1 MGPRR
6 RNVRLAPSRGTGLAV
21 VAPLAVLLHAGPWHE
36 DPPLPGPPAG
46 KTAARDTPRYYVA
59 LGPLDDAT
67 GSGRD
72 DLDDLARRFLLDELA
87 RLPAVEP
94 HAEIPAPA
102 EFSAEL
108 QRRGLRGIVLQGSIT
123 RLSRSRAGVSA
134 ALSMLVLDQDQ
145 TFRAL
150 LRGDGDARGRSGPL
164 AAAELPAAEIDAL
177 RAAARAAVDGLDGY
191 LRDL

>member
-6 RNVRLAPSRGTGLAV
+6 RNVRLVPRRGTGLAV
-21 VAPLAVLLHAGPWHE
+21 VAPFAVLLHAGPWHE

-46 KTAARDTPRYYVA
+46 KNVSRDAPRYYVA
-59 LGPLDDAT
+59 VGPLDDAS

-72 DLDDLARRFLLDELA
+72 DFDDLARRFLLDELA
-87 RLPAVEP
+87 RLPSVEP

-108 QRRGLRGIVLQGSIT
+108 ERRGLRGIVLQGSIT
-123 RLSRSRAGVSA
+123 RLSRSRSGVSA
-134 ALSMLVLDQDQ
+134 ALSMLVLDEDQ

-150 LRGDGDARGRSGPL
+150 LRGDGNARGRSGPL
-164 AAAELPAAEIDAL
+164 SAAEIPAAEVDAL
-177 RAAARAAVDGLDGY
+177 RAAAGAAVDGLDGY
-191 LRDL
+191 LRGL